1 MTPMAPTR
9 PIRPPNPTTLAAA
22 TDPSAANGAGV
33 RVCRVVRLASRLS
46 AVSAARSEVE
56 AAICAWC
63 VAVDPD
69 VAILL
74 TSELV
79 TNAVTHATRPSLN
92 RRAARR
98 GFAAEAVLL
107 VIAADEAGLRVDVHD
122 GSGDLPVLGDCPA
135 EADAETGRGLLL
147 VTSLSAEWGFYR
159 TPGGKA
165 VYFTLEAQPD
175 VHGTVIGHPAG
186 HDPRDRKSVV

>member
-9 PIRPPNPTTLAAA
+9 PIRPPDPTTIAAA
-22 TDPSAANGAGV
+22 TDQSAANGAGV

-46 AVSAARSEVE
+46 AVSAARTEVE

-79 TNAVTHATRPSLN
+79 TNAVTHATAHASRN
-92 RRAARR
+92 GRAARR
-98 GFAAEAVLL
+98 ADAAEAVLL
-107 VIAADEAGLRVDVHD
+107 VIAADDAGLRVDVHD
-122 GSGDLPVLGDCPA
+122 GSGDLPVLADCPA

-147 VTSLSAEWGFYR
+147 VTSLSADWGFYR

-165 VYFTLEAQPD
+165 VYFTLQAQPD
-175 VHGTVIGHPAG
+175 VHGDVIDRPDG
-186 HDPRDRKSVV
+186 HDPRSVS